1 MIADYLAIIPL
12 TTAKNYLR
20 IDDSLTADDDLI
32 ESMIDAALQYVE
44 QYTNHIL
51 VEQNKTYY
59 GNNDPWFCASNV
71 YEIYDFPI
79 VSVVEPSDP
88 DDYTSKT
95 FNTKTKYTMQ
105 SDTLELN
112 LGYDQ
117 VSDIPQAFIQS
128 ALAILQVWYYNS
140 EQQQSTALVPKSV
153 QFALNPY
160 RRFPLF

>member
-1 MIADYLAIIPL
+1 MIADYLEIIPL
-12 TTAKNYLR
+12 STAKNYLR
-20 IDDSLTADDDLI
+20 IDDNNTSDDAFI
-32 ESMIDAALQYVE
+32 ESAIEAALQYVE

-51 VEQNKTYY
+51 VEVNKTYY

-71 YEIYDFPI
+71 YEVYDFPI

-112 LGYDQ
+112 
-117 VSDIPQAFIQS
+117 
-128 ALAILQVWYYNS
+128 
-140 EQQQSTALVPKSV
+140 TT
-153 QFALNPY
+153 
-160 RRFPLF
+160 R